1 VPAAN
6 QQVTPRPTVPCN
18 INPLD
23 HAKLVTLVCKRYMSA
38 TRGKNLD
45 FEDLHQAGMMGVM
58 KACELFDES
67 RGYKFSTYATW
78 WIRAYVRRLTVDQA
92 RTVRIPAWFQ
102 EEQRLKGT
110 PVRLV
115 TKSLDAPMNTM
126 NGEGEGDCQLD
137 HEAHPDP
144 QIDAPEGLLC
154 INQRKKYAHYLLSTL
169 CDRERLVLTMRMKDA
184 TLEVVGNALG
194 VTRERAR
201 QIEANALWNLSRK
214 VTRAEREEYALP

>member
-6 QQVTPRPTVPCN
+6 QQVTPRPAVPCN

-23 HAKLVTLVCKRYMSA
+23 HTKLVTMVCKRYMSA

-45 FEDLHQAGMMGVM
+45 FEDLHQAGMMGCM

-115 TKSLDAPMNTM
+115 TKSLDAPMNM
-126 NGEGEGDCQLD
+126 HGDGEGDCQLD

-154 INQRKKYAHYLLSTL
+154 INHRKKFAQYLLSTL
-169 CDRERLVLTMRMKDA
+169 TDKERHVLTMRMKDA
-184 TLEVVGNALG
+184 TLEVVGNSLG

-201 QIEANALWNLSRK
+201 QIEAIALSKLERK
-214 VTRAEREEYALP
+214 VTQAERQEYALP

>member
-1 VPAAN
+1 VPKLN
-6 QQVTPRPTVPCN
+6 QQLTPRPAVPSN

-23 HAKLVTLVCKRYMSA
+23 HVKLVTMVCKRYMSA
-38 TRGKNLD
+38 TKGKNLD
-45 FEDLHQAGMMGVM
+45 FDDLHQAGMMGIM

-78 WIRAYVRRLTVDQA
+78 WVRAFVRRLTVDQA

-102 EEQRLKGT
+102 EEQRLAGKT
-110 PVRLV
+110 VPLV
-115 TKSLDAPMNTM
+115 SKSLDAPMNTS
-126 NGEGEGDCQLD
+126 EGEGDCQLD

-214 VTRAEREEYALP
+214 VTQAERQEYALP